1 MLSWER
7 CDANEVQVQEDF
19 SSWTQVCP
27 PLSLFTWD
35 IDRDRGENGFTSMR
49 VTSLVPFRIF
59 ESSLHHYYYHCYVS
73 SGFLPSLLM
82 SHDHAENKC
91 LAFSFNWG
99 INQNNDAADDDEL
112 AEAWMGM
119 MGINGLYST
128 WYPHLVLISI
138 WCFIT
143 WSLTERVKVSLDSI
157 WSPDSKLL
165 DIKHAISWLCSC

>member
-112 AEAWMGM
+112 AEAWMGAHD
-119 MGINGLYST
+119 GHEWLILCVIST
-128 WYPHLVLISI
+128 SCTYFNMVLHHLVSYRTCEGFAWFHMKPGL
-138 WCFIT
+138 
-143 WSLTERVKVSLDSI
+143 
-157 WSPDSKLL
+157 
-165 DIKHAISWLCSC
+165 